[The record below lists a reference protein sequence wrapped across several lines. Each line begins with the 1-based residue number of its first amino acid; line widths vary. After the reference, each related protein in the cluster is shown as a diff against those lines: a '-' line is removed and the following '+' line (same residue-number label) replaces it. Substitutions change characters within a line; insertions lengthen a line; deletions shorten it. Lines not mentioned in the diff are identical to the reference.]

1 MKEVWFHHLLLKDF
15 NDGRA
20 NMCIVHVIVH
30 DKLSTSHLQ
39 QGGKSCSVYNIE
51 LILWLANVVIK
62 KIALSSQVTSYNIF
76 FEFWHSK
83 NQFGSSA
90 IIKAW
95 PDHRIS
101 LQPQWTE
108 LRWTLKFGAAT
119 ELKKKKI
126 INEMSMN
133 ELSRLLFSICRWN
146 IFLSVTESNVLR
158 VIVATCSICC
168 RFVKQFCKIINKLSL
183 FSFFLGS
190 EVSA

>member
-119 ELKKKKI
+119 ELKKKNNKWDVNEWI
-126 INEMSMN
+126 IQIIVQHLQMEYFPFCYWVKCIACDCGN
-133 ELSRLLFSICRWN
+133 LQHLL
-146 IFLSVTESNVLR
+146 
-158 VIVATCSICC
+158 
-168 RFVKQFCKIINKLSL
+168 
-183 FSFFLGS
+183 
-190 EVSA
+190 